1 MRGPATK
8 QEQFFM
14 KKFGYRLRYDEE
26 GHKEFVK
33 DLPTGAQ
40 NIIKTKAIVE
50 TQEEVDQIVHNISMI
65 ASRAAQRKTLVGTV
79 DSDDLP
85 EGFPII

>member
-1 MRGPATK
+1 MLFRS
-8 QEQFFM
+8 
-14 KKFGYRLRYDEE
+14 
-26 GHKEFVK
+26 
-33 DLPTGAQ
+33 

-79 DSDDLP
+79 DSDDSP
-85 EGFPII
+85 ENFPII